1 MGSIHTKRKQK
12 VRMRVKSSLFP
23 RLVVTISNRS
33 FYTQVI
39 DQDGMVLAAAL
50 ARPKKGETEKA
61 ANELGETI
69 AKAALAKKIPRVVFD
84 RGARA
89 YHGTIQ
95 KICDGARRA
104 GLKI

>member
-1 MGSIHTKRKQK
+1 MGSIHIKRKRK
-12 VRMRVKSSLFP
+12 VRMRVKLSLYP

-33 FYTQVI
+33 FYTQII
-39 DQDGMVLAAAL
+39 DQNGMVLAAAL
-50 ARPKKGETEKA
+50 ARPKKGETGKA
-61 ANELGETI
+61 ADELGDTI
-69 AKAALAKKIPRVVFD
+69 AKAALAKKISRVVFD

-104 GLKI
+104 GLTI

>member
-1 MGSIHTKRKQK
+1 MGSIHIQRKRK

-50 ARPKKGETEKA
+50 ARPKKGEREKA
-61 ANELGETI
+61 ADELGATI
-69 AKAALAKKIPRVVFD
+69 AKAALTKKVTRVVFD

-95 KICDGARRA
+95 KICEGARRA
-104 GLKI
+104 GLTI